1 MKVKKIVY
9 MKNKYE
15 INDLTGLKA
24 RQMALLAESDMHAQA
39 VVIDA
44 KAYVNDF
51 SISSLVK
58 RDPKPSPTLKLRTPD
73 SSSLLSGKVLSLAL
87 PLILNKTIFKGSG
100 LITRAAVSLISSK
113 TGAKLGGHLVKYLSK
128 FSK

>member
-1 MKVKKIVY
+1 
-9 MKNKYE
+9 MKNKYA
-15 INDLTGLKA
+15 INDLKELKA

-39 VVIDA
+39 VVIDT
-44 KAYVNDF
+44 KSYIQDF
-51 SISSLVK
+51 SLSTLVK
-58 RDPKPSPTLKLRTPD
+58 SEPKPLVNMKLRKPD

>member
-1 MKVKKIVY
+1 
-9 MKNKYE
+9 MKNKYA
-15 INDLTGLKA
+15 IIDLKGLKA

-39 VVIDA
+39 VVIGT
-44 KAYVNDF
+44 KLHLQDF
-51 SISSLVK
+51 SLK
-58 RDPKPSPTLKLRTPD
+58 NMLKKEPKPLVNMNIRKPD

-113 TGAKLGGHLVKYLSK
+113 TGAKIGGHLVKYLSK